1 MKLSKSIP
9 YLSRKFMT
17 LKAVYNPV
25 VRNYYMTLIR
35 TVQGKYLSCGFTLKL
50 DEFF

>member
-9 YLSRKFMT
+9 YLSRKLMT

-25 VRNYYMTLIR
+25 FRNYYITLI
-35 TVQGKYLSCGFTLKL
+35 TVQDKYLSCGFTLKL